1 MPSSIL
7 PTFFIYCFV
16 SAITPGPANLCSLA
30 SAMKYGKKQA
40 LLQWRGLFTGYA
52 TVSLISSVLVWF
64 LGMVLNRYLFILKW
78 IGAAY
83 ILWLAWHIFR
93 SSNTGEAEASVHC
106 NFLTGLLL
114 QLTNPKAIV
123 FCVTALSTFALPYA
137 KSYWDVLIIAVIL
150 PFTGP
155 IGNLLWLFT
164 GASLRL
170 FFQKYQKPVNTVM
183 ALALVFCAVSIL
195 RL

>member
-7 PTFFIYCFV
+7 PTFLIYCFV

>member
-7 PTFFIYCFV
+7 PTFLIYCFV
-16 SAITPGPANLCSLA
+16 SAITPGPANLCSLV

-40 LLQWRGLFTGYA
+40 LLQWRG
-52 TVSLISSVLVWF
+52 
-64 LGMVLNRYLFILKW
+64 
-78 IGAAY
+78 
-83 ILWLAWHIFR
+83 
-93 SSNTGEAEASVHC
+93 
-106 NFLTGLLL
+106 
-114 QLTNPKAIV
+114 
-123 FCVTALSTFALPYA
+123 
-137 KSYWDVLIIAVIL
+137 
-150 PFTGP
+150 
-155 IGNLLWLFT
+155 LFT